1 MNKKNNLDSLI
12 STNTIFHFTR
22 TIDNLESIL
31 KNDFYPQFSFDNIL
45 GTILNAPDGE
55 RAIPMVCFCDIPLAQ
70 IRKHTNT
77 YGDYALGL
85 SKKWAIK
92 NKINPVS
99 YTYSNSDFS
108 NKIKHAI
115 LKLDEHEKEVL
126 KSDSTLGIQ
135 FDFAIQY
142 IKPYE
147 GKLWKNGK
155 WSKENIRFY
164 DEREWRYI
172 PNFKNIDQPLWISNE
187 VLKEPHPLEDLNKTI
202 AERKDVRLSFVPN
215 DIKFIIVK
223 KESEILPMLDKV
235 INIKKH
241 KFLYNDV
248 QLLTT
253 RIISME
259 SIRENF

>member
-1 MNKKNNLDSLI
+1 MNNKNSSDSLI
-12 STNTIFHFTR
+12 STNTVFHF
-22 TIDNLESIL
+22 INSIENLESIL
-31 KNDFYPQFSFDNIL
+31 ANDFYPQFCFEDFM
-45 GTILNAPDGE
+45 GTIFNVPDAE

-70 IRKHTNT
+70 IKEHTNT
-77 YGDYALGL
+77 YGNYAIGL

-92 NKINPVS
+92 NKINPVF

-108 NKIKHAI
+108 NKIKYAI
-115 LKLDEHEKEVL
+115 LKLFVHEKEVL
-126 KSDSTLGIQ
+126 KSDSSLTTQ
-135 FDFAIQY
+135 FNFAIQY

-147 GKLWKNGK
+147 GKLWKKGK

-172 PNFKNIDQPLWISNE
+172 PNFKNVDEPLWISND
-187 VLKEPHPLEDLNKTI
+187 VSKKLHQLCDLNKRI
-202 AERKDVRLSFVPN
+202 AERKDLRLSFVPN

-223 KESEILPMLDKV
+223 KEQEILPMLDKV
-235 INIKKH
+235 INIKRD
-241 KFLYNDV
+241 KFSYKDV

-259 SIRENF
+259 SIKENF